1 VVKVDLFV
9 WNGCLFIGG
18 NDDGIDS
25 NNGETKKRI
34 SESKEE
40 AAKLMARVP
49 GLRQK
54 IAGKS
59 IPLEVHFLFFYL
71 SFFPFSYSVSP
82 FRNSSHIKL
91 VNSNHKINI

>member
-1 VVKVDLFV
+1 MCIDLILYLFFVSGQSRFIHMECLFV
-9 WNGCLFIGG
+9 YG

-59 IPLEVHFLFFYL
+59 IPLELHFLFFI
-71 SFFPFSYSVSP
+71 SPSFPFLIP
-82 FRNSSHIKL
+82 FPLSETRRT
-91 VNSNHKINI
+91 